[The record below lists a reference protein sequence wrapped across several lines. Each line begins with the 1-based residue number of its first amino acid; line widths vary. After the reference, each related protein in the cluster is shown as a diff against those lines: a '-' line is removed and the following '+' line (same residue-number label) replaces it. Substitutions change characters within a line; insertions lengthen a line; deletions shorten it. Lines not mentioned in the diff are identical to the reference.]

1 MADRIY
7 ANDLRTQVFNVREQ
21 SSRQIASNEGFYL
34 DLAQTSAG
42 DAAAE
47 SHRQE
52 LTKTKN
58 AVTNVEAQ
66 TSKLSKVV
74 VRQQKFLIL
83 ITITFAVLLG
93 IGLATVYMLTKNQE
107 TQLIGNVGVGNKTPA
122 NLVHYIDEQRKD
134 ITELELS
141 FGEVQENLSDIKLE
155 VLGIIEGDSREVNK
169 TVLEQLQIATNQLKS
184 AQEYLIKDT
193 VIEAGENYT
202 TVDGKL
208 FWTGTAPGLNYTV
221 AYNVCAKYWST
232 MAQIKNR
239 QEYDVVMSML
249 RPKSGFITVWIGL
262 GINPITKQICPTDG
276 FTKWISGEPGIG
288 SSYKTYTNISLV
300 VRSDPMYSGMMNA
313 EPNWART
320 KVLCQL

>member
-21 SSRQIASNEGFYL
+21 SSATNPISSGQNMYSEANAGSRQIASNEGFYL

-66 TSKLSKVV
+66 TSKLS
-74 VRQQKFLIL
+74 
-83 ITITFAVLLG
+83 
-93 IGLATVYMLTKNQE
+93 TKNQE

-134 ITELELS
+134 ITQLELS

-184 AQEYLIKDT
+184 AQEYLIKDS

-208 FWTGTAPGLNYTV
+208 FWTGAAPGLNYTV

-313 EPNWART
+313 EPNWARI

>member
-21 SSRQIASNEGFYL
+21 SSAANPISSGQNMYSEANAGSRQIASNEGFYL

-66 TSKLSKVV
+66 TSKLS
-74 VRQQKFLIL
+74 
-83 ITITFAVLLG
+83 
-93 IGLATVYMLTKNQE
+93 TKNQE